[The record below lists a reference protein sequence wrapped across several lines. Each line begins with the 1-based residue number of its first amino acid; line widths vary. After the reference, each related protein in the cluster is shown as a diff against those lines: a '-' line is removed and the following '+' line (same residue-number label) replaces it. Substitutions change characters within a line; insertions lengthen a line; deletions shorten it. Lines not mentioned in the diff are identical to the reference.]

1 MCSEALLADIY
12 CSALYACCVYVH
24 AGGVGILSYGFYH
37 LSENTRRRN
46 AQKQER
52 REARLCILPFLE
64 AEADALAVYSKRSAL
79 KGTVLDNRLH
89 TLHAHLLASFALY
102 KLSCETATP

>member
-1 MCSEALLADIY
+1 MLYMCTY
-12 CSALYACCVYVH
+12 P
-24 AGGVGILSYGFYH
+24 GGVGVLIYGFSH

-79 KGTVLDNRLH
+79 KGTPYHCTQLSQLQCWHAGITPVH
-89 TLHAHLLASFALY
+89 T
-102 KLSCETATP
+102 

>member
-1 MCSEALLADIY
+1 MHS
-12 CSALYACCVYVH
+12 
-24 AGGVGILSYGFYH
+24 GGVGVLIYGFSH

-79 KGTVLDNRLH
+79 KGRSQLYSTSQLQCSHASLIAVYKQAAPLLRLS
-89 TLHAHLLASFALY
+89 LVVAAPLL
-102 KLSCETATP
+102 TAPSP